1 MGRNSLSRSL
11 YLSLCRSVPGSRRH
25 FVSALAAT
33 LAGAAMPPMAAAQQ
47 NAGPFPNRPVR
58 IIVPATPGGSS
69 DIFARAIAQKLQD
82 AFGKPVIV
90 EYKAGAGTNIGS
102 DYVAKSAPDGYTLLI
117 NGITLATN
125 PSLYPNMPFNPA
137 RDFAPIIEVAEM
149 LNVVT
154 VHPGIPVNS
163 LKELV
168 ELIKKD
174 PGKFNYGTP
183 GAGSSGHLSGEL
195 LALKTGAKITHVAYQ
210 GNAQATTDHLGGTLQ
225 MGFVNLPVALQFV
238 KNGKL
243 KALAVTS
250 AKRSPLLPDVPTV
263 AEALGIADYEM
274 TGWFGLLAPAR
285 TPPEIVARLQ
295 EETSRALKDPALVE
309 TIRVAGGE
317 VVGGSSSQFEA
328 RMKRDAERLTEVLRL
343 SGAAVVK

>member
-1 MGRNSLSRSL
+1 MRRCLNSPLLCQSL
-11 YLSLCRSVPGSRRH
+11 RHLRPEPNHQARRH
-25 FVSALAAT
+25 FLSALASA
-33 LAGAAMPPMAAAQQ
+33 LAWTALPEMAVAQQ
-47 NAGPFPNRPVR
+47 TSGAYPNTPVR
-58 IIVPATPGGSS
+58 IIVPATPGGTS

-82 AFGKPVIV
+82 AFGKPVVV

-137 RDFAPIIEVAEM
+137 KDFAPIIEVAEM

-154 VHPGIPVNS
+154 VHPGIPANS

-195 LALKTGAKITHVAYQ
+195 LALKTGAKITHVACQ

-225 MGFVNLPVALQFV
+225 MGFVICQWRCSLSKTASSRRWPSSLPNAQ
-238 KNGKL
+238 
-243 KALAVTS
+243 
-250 AKRSPLLPDVPTV
+250 RCCPTC
-263 AEALGIADYEM
+263 
-274 TGWFGLLAPAR
+274 PR
-285 TPPEIVARLQ
+285 
-295 EETSRALKDPALVE
+295 
-309 TIRVAGGE
+309 
-317 VVGGSSSQFEA
+317 
-328 RMKRDAERLTEVLRL
+328 
-343 SGAAVVK
+343 